1 VLPLADAEA
10 DRLLASIPQEVRWEC
25 WWLVLRDRTL
35 IAGDGGGGVAL
46 FAELRLTR
54 GLAGALRVLRA
65 SWVVDALDKLL
76 ARHRT
81 RLGRLVPDGP
91 APRRYP

>member
-1 VLPLADAEA
+1 MLD
-10 DRLLASIPQEVRWEC
+10 SIPEDERGEC
-25 WWLVLRDRTL
+25 WWLVLRDRTPVP
-35 IAGDGGGGVAL
+35 GDGGGGVEV

-54 GLAGALRVLRA
+54 ALGRVLRA
-65 SWVVDALDKLL
+65 VRASVLLDAFDKLV
-76 ARHRT
+76 ARNRG